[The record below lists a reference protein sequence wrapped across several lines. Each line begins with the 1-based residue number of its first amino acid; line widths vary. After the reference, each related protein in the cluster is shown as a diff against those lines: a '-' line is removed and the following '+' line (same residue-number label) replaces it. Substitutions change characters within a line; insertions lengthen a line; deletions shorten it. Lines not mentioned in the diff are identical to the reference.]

1 VTDVDYLNLSEIAMN
16 YRSSNPTLFLIL
28 YRLREAAHIYA
39 LLKNEDD
46 TGSDLFR
53 RKSIEGVEMC
63 KMATDVYLYWLCRDD
78 HYDVYANLNPDVDH
92 KPLAL
97 LIDLMERQ
105 GGCLASSGDR
115 KETEAEER
123 AAGRIRGGFTKLNV
137 PKSCARRSM
146 IWRN

>member
-1 VTDVDYLNLSEIAMN
+1 
-16 YRSSNPTLFLIL
+16 L

-63 KMATDVYLYWLCRDD
+63 KMATVVILYEFCGYDP
-78 HYDVYANLNPDVDH
+78 YDVYANLNPVDH

-97 LIDLMERQ
+97 LIGLKEMQ